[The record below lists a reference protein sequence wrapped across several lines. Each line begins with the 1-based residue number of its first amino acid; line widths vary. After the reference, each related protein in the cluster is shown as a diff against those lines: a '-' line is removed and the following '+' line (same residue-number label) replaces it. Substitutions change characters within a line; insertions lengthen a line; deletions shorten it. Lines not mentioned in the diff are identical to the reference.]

1 MPADAIVGGTFTS
14 VHNPMTTTVTQFLGV
29 NNTGVAA
36 GHWTDA
42 AGNFHPFTFSGG
54 TFTGINFAG
63 KMSAQALGLN
73 NDGEIVGSFMD
84 AAGKTNG
91 FLFNIATATYQQ
103 VDDPHAVGPG
113 GTVINGLSDN
123 GQIVGFFTDASGNV
137 DGLVGTATTPEPAS
151 LLFRVSPVLGFG
163 NTGFSLC
170 LRNMA
175 AAFRSGRFF
184 FSSVGTAL

>member
-1 MPADAIVGGTFTS
+1 
-14 VHNPMTTTVTQFLGV
+14 MTTTVTQFLGV

-63 KMSAQALGLN
+63 KMSAQVLGLN

-84 AAGKTNG
+84 AAGNTHG
-91 FLFNIATATYQQ
+91 FLFNISTATYQQ

-113 GTVINGLSDN
+113 GTVINGLDDN
-123 GQIVGFFTDASGNV
+123 GQIMGFFTDASGNV
-137 DGLVGTATTPEPAS
+137 NGLVGTATTPEPAS
-151 LLFRVSPVLGFG
+151 LLLLG
-163 NTGFSLC
+163 TGLLGLTGIRRRITKPRSS
-170 LRNMA
+170 A
-175 AAFRSGRFF
+175 AN
-184 FSSVGTAL
+184 